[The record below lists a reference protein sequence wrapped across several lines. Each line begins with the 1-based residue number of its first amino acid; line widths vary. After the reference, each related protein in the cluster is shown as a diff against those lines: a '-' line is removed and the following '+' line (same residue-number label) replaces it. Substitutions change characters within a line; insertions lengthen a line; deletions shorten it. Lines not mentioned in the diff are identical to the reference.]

1 MDDPEGECG
10 VFGIF
15 GHPEAAWLTYL
26 GLHALQHRGQEGA
39 GICTAHDG
47 RLHVHR
53 GRGLIAEVFPRDI
66 VASLPGTGAIGHNR
80 YSTTGSDHAANLQP
94 LIASYR
100 DGTIAIAHN
109 GNLVN
114 AKELREECE
123 HLGSIFQT
131 TVDSEVIVHLL
142 ARARPEDLVG
152 RLRQAL
158 SRVRG
163 AYSLVGLTPDALIG
177 IRDPHGFRPLC
188 LGQLE
193 GAWIL
198 ASESCALDILG
209 AEYVREIEP
218 GEMVVI
224 DKDGLATHRFGVDV
238 PRAECVFEH
247 VYFARPDSRTFG
259 RGVSEIR
266 VRLGRA
272 LAREH
277 PAQADLV
284 ISVPDSSNAAAL
296 GYSRESGI
304 PLDHGLIRNHYVG
317 RTSHQPAT
325 VAAQPRRA
333 SGTTSCARRWPGSAS
348 SSSTTRSC
356 AARRAAASCAWSGGE
371 AAREIHFRVSSPPVV
386 HPVTTASTCPRMRS
400 WSRTDAPWSR
410 SASSSAWTRWGIS
423 RRKRCSGGARRRRCG
438 ACSVLHGAV
447 SGEMAADPLEG
458 RSRGEAEL
466 TVMGRRRPPPP
477 GLRSPPRPSSFL
489 WNVCR

>member
-1 MDDPEGECG
+1 MGDLKEKCG

-15 GHPEAAWLTYL
+15 GHAEAAWLTYL

-39 GICTAHDG
+39 GICTADGG

-66 VASLPGTGAIGHNR
+66 FGSLPGTSAIGHNR
-80 YSTTGSDHAANLQP
+80 YSTTGSDHVGNLQP
-94 LIASYR
+94 LLASYR
-100 DGTIAIAHN
+100 DGSIAIAHN

-152 RLRQAL
+152 RWRQAL

-188 LGQLE
+188 VGQLE

-209 AEYVREIEP
+209 AEYLREIEP

-224 DKDGLATHRFGVDV
+224 NKDGLATHRFGVDV

-247 VYFARPDSRTFG
+247 VYFARPDSRAFG

-266 VRLGRA
+266 VELGRA

-317 RTSHQPAT
+317 RTFISPQQSLRNLGVRLKYNVVREALAGKR
-325 VAAQPRRA
+325 VVVVDDSIVR
-333 SGTTSCARRWPGSAS
+333 GTTS
-348 SSSTTRSC
+348 RSLM
-356 AARRAAASCAWSGGE
+356 RMIRE
-371 AAREIHFRVSSPPVV
+371 AGAREIHFRVSSPPVS
-386 HPVTTASTCPRMRS
+386 HPCYYGIDMPTHAELVAHG
-400 WSRTDAPWSR
+400 RTVEQIREFIGVDSLGYL
-410 SASSSAWTRWGIS
+410 SAEVMLRVV
-423 RRKRCSGGARRRRCG
+423 RGGDGAG
-438 ACSVLHGAV
+438 ACSACFT
-447 SGEMAADPLEG
+447 GEYPVKWRRAPSKGDLE
-458 RSRGEAEL
+458 
-466 TVMGRRRPPPP
+466 VK
-477 GLRSPPRPSSFL
+477 
-489 WNVCR
+489 V